1 MKQETMTMMKQ
12 ARTKWMCAMLMA
24 GVTIGWAAAATADDP
39 NGIIK
44 KPIPDKTVVFTFD
57 DGCISGATIAA
68 PILKKHGFGGT
79 FYVSDAYG
87 FRERKDWYMTWRQIK
102 GMADDGFE
110 IGNHTRGHGMLS
122 LTDEG
127 GLQAYIWT
135 LEDEAIAN
143 RLPRTT
149 TLAWPFY
156 IINTKFYP
164 LLSSWGYIFGRGG
177 YGRVYRPAVDHPL
190 DVPSF
195 AVGGVGMTIEGFIS
209 AVQQATAGRVVVLTF
224 HGTPDM
230 EHAAVGTD
238 PDLFEDMVDYLQD
251 NHYKVIA
258 MRDLA
263 EYIDTAKAAK
273 LPPTKDKLE
282 NPGPELRVKDD
293 KPFVRRRR
301 ESRGYSF
308 PAELTAPWKVKE
320 IYRLRLPDSGYG
332 AINGS
337 TITLYVPAATDV
349 KALAPTFE
357 LARFATANP
366 ASGTVRDFSKPQ
378 TYTITAQDKSTR
390 DYIVQVVKTAAPMHF
405 TWASNNAGRFD
416 DAAQWRT
423 NLGPAAAPAAGGN
436 SDSILNFYPPGKYE
450 VTREAADEFVLN
462 QLNFGSSH
470 LTLTS
475 RGTLVFAKSQSHG
488 TMPYMNSQNRA
499 EVTIKA
505 PLRLDADF
513 TIDGLETDDT
523 RVFLP
528 GTISG
533 TGALIKNG
541 PQTVY
546 LTNASNTYSGGTI
559 INDGCV
565 SMHDQG
571 LGTGPVTVSKS
582 GTISFDGPPVTNA
595 LTSNGGCISGGSNAH
610 WNGPVKLGGNT
621 TVHAHDSLEFNNMEG
636 GISGPGGLTETGHP
650 VDHGI
655 RSGMIKLLGPN
666 TYTGATK
673 VEMGLLEVMSS
684 LYNNDPAYWTPAN
697 ISVNGA
703 AGELRLHVGGAGEF
717 TIAQAATMLKNIT
730 TGVNKNGLMA
740 GATFGLDT
748 STATTAQ
755 ELSINIA
762 DSQGPGGG
770 SVTLKKCGAGTLR
783 LSGNNTYTGQTIIT
797 GGTLGIDSFNSV
809 AQRKPGSSLGAPK
822 TAADAEIM
830 ISGGSTL
837 LYTGK
842 GETTDRNLNL
852 PGGGDTITLD
862 QSGTGLLKLTSPF
875 VMSGFAESKT
885 VVLAGSS
892 AGTGELAFNIDNV
905 YDRKGKAT
913 TSLTK
918 SGTGAWTL
926 SGTNTYTGPTTVTK
940 GTLSFTNVKGLGD
953 KTEVTVADGAMLAL
967 NFKGEMHIFKLTL
980 DGKPQPAGTY
990 SAATAPKFIKG
1001 EGSVKIEGK

>member
-1 MKQETMTMMKQ
+1 
-12 ARTKWMCAMLMA
+12 MLMA
-24 GVTIGWAAAATADDP
+24 GVTIGWADAATVDDP
-39 NGIIK
+39 TGIVK

-57 DGCISGATIAA
+57 DGCVSGATIAA
-68 PILKKHGFGGT
+68 PILKQHGFGGT

-87 FRERKDWYMTWRQIK
+87 FRERKDWYLTWRQIK
-102 GMADDGFE
+102 GMSDDGFE

-122 LTDEG
+122 LTDVG
-127 GLQAYIWT
+127 GCQAYVWT
-135 LEDEAIAN
+135 LEDEMIAN
-143 RLPRTT
+143 RIPKPT

-156 IINTKFYP
+156 IVNTNFYP
-164 LLSSWGYIFGRGG
+164 LLSSWGYVFARGG
-177 YGRVYRPAVDHPL
+177 HGRVYRPAVDHPL
-190 DVPSF
+190 DIPSF
-195 AVGGVGMTIEGFIS
+195 AVGGVGMNMEGFIS
-209 AVQQATAGRVVVLTF
+209 AVQQATAGRVVVLCF
-224 HGTPDM
+224 HGTPDL

-238 PDLFEDMVDYLQD
+238 PDLFEDMVDYLKD
-251 NHYKVIA
+251 NHYHVIA

-263 EYIDTAKAAK
+263 KYIDTAKAAK
-273 LPPTKDKLE
+273 LPPTKEKLE

-293 KPFVRRRR
+293 KPFVRRKR

-308 PAELTAPWKVKE
+308 PAELTALWTVKE
-320 IYRLRLPDSGYG
+320 IYRLRLPDSVYG

-337 TITLYVPAATDV
+337 TITLYVPETTDV

-357 LARFATANP
+357 LARFAKANP
-366 ASGTVRDFSKPQ
+366 ASGTVRDFSQPQ

-390 DYIVQVVKTAAPMHF
+390 DYTVQVVKTEAPMHF
-405 TWASNNAGRFD
+405 TRASSNSGAFA
-416 DAAQWRT
+416 DAAQWKT
-423 NLGPAAAPAAGGN
+423 QLGSAAAPAAGGD
-436 SDSILNFYPPGKYE
+436 SDAILNFYSQGKYE
-450 VTREAADEFVLN
+450 VTRESADDFVLN
-462 QLNFGSSH
+462 QLNFGSSA

-475 RGTLVFAKSQSHG
+475 KGTLVFAKSKTHG
-488 TMPYMNSQNRA
+488 ALPYLNSQNRA

-528 GTISG
+528 GAIA
-533 TGALIKNG
+533 GAGGLIKNG
-541 PQTVY
+541 PHTVY
-546 LTNASNTYSGGTI
+546 LTNATNTFSGGTT

-571 LGTGPVTVSKS
+571 LGTGPVTVNKS
-582 GTISFDGPPVTNA
+582 GTISFDGPPVTNS
-595 LTSNGGCISGGSNAH
+595 LTSNGGCISAGSNAH
-610 WNGPVKLGGNT
+610 WNGPVKLNGNT
-621 TVHAHDSLEFNNMEG
+621 TVHAYDSLEFSNKEG
-636 GISGPGGLTETGHP
+636 GISGPGGLTQTGHP

-655 RSGMIKLLGPN
+655 RSGAIKLLGRN
-666 TYTGATK
+666 SYMGATK
-673 VEMGLLEVMSS
+673 VEVGLLEVMSS
-684 LYNNDPAYWTPAN
+684 LYDNDPARWTPAN

-717 TIAQAATMLKNIT
+717 TIAQAGTMLKNLTVGISQ
-730 TGVNKNGLMA
+730 NGLMA

-748 STATTAQ
+748 TGAATVQ

-770 SVTLKKCGAGTLR
+770 RVTLKKCGVGTLK
-783 LSGNNTYTGQTIIT
+783 LSGANTYTGQTIIT
-797 GGTLGIDSFNSV
+797 GGTLSINSFNSM
-809 AQRKPGSSLGAPK
+809 AQRRASSSLGAPR
-822 TAADAEIM
+822 ADADAEIM

-862 QSGTGLLKLTSPF
+862 QSGTGLLKLTSAF

-905 YDRKGKAT
+905 YDRNGKAM

-918 SGTGAWTL
+918 SGSGTWTL
-926 SGTNTYTGPTTVTK
+926 SGTNTYTGPTTVK
-940 GTLSFTNVKGLGD
+940 QGTLSLTNARGLGD
-953 KTEVTVADGAMLAL
+953 KTEVSVADGAMLEL
-967 NFKGEMHIFKLTL
+967 NFTGEMHIGKLYL
-980 DGKPQPAGTY
+980 DGKLQPAGSY
-990 SAATAPKFIKG
+990 SAVTAPKFIKG
-1001 EGSVKIEGK
+1001 KGSLKIQ

>member
-1 MKQETMTMMKQ
+1 
-12 ARTKWMCAMLMA
+12 MLMA
-24 GVTIGWAAAATADDP
+24 GATMGWAEATTADDP
-39 NGIIK
+39 TGIIK

-57 DGCISGATIAA
+57 DGCVSHATIAA
-68 PILKKHGFGGT
+68 PILKQHGFSGT

-102 GMADDGFE
+102 GMSDDGFE

-122 LTDEG
+122 HTDVG
-127 GLQAYIWT
+127 GCQAYIWT
-135 LEDEAIAN
+135 LEDEMISN
-143 RLPRTT
+143 RIPKPT

-164 LLSSWGYIFGRGG
+164 LLSDWGYVFGRGG

-190 DVPSF
+190 DIPSF
-195 AVGGVGMTIEGFIS
+195 AVGGVGMTMQGFIS
-209 AVQQATAGRVVVLTF
+209 AVQQATAGRVVVLCF
-224 HGTPDM
+224 HGTPDL

-263 EYIDTAKAAK
+263 EFIDTAKAAK
-273 LPPTKDKLE
+273 LPPTKEKLE

-293 KPFVRRRR
+293 KPFVPRNRQR
-301 ESRGYSF
+301 RGYSF
-308 PAELTAPWKVKE
+308 PAELTALWTVKE
-320 IYRLRLPDSGYG
+320 IYRMRLPDSGYG

-337 TITLYVPAATDV
+337 TITLHVPESTDV

-357 LARFATANP
+357 VARFATANP
-366 ASGTVRDFSKPQ
+366 ASGTVRDFSTPQ
-378 TYTITAQDKSTR
+378 TYTITAQDKSVR
-390 DYIVQVVKTAAPMHF
+390 DYTVQVVKTAVPMHF
-405 TWASNNAGRFD
+405 TWASNNAGKFD
-416 DAAQWRT
+416 DAAQWKS
-423 NLGPAAAPAAGGN
+423 NLGTAAAPARGN
-436 SDSILNFYPPGKYE
+436 SDTILNFYPPGKYE
-450 VTREAADEFVLN
+450 VTSEAADDFALN
-462 QLNFGSSH
+462 QLNFGSSS
-470 LTLTS
+470 LTLAS
-475 RGTLVFAKSQSHG
+475 KGTLVFAKSKTHG
-488 TMPYMNSQNRA
+488 ALPYMNSQNRA

-528 GTISG
+528 GVISG

-541 PQTVY
+541 PHTVY
-546 LTNASNTYSGGTI
+546 LTNATNTYSGGTT
-559 INDGCV
+559 INDGCL

-571 LGTGPVTVSKS
+571 LGTGPVTMNKS
-582 GTISFDGPPVTNA
+582 GTISFDGPPVMNA
-595 LTSNGGCISGGSNAH
+595 LISNGGCISGGSNAH
-610 WNGPVKLGGNT
+610 WNGPVRLNGNT
-621 TVHAHDSLEFNNMEG
+621 KVHAYDSLEFGNKEG
-636 GISGPGGLTETGHP
+636 GISGPGGLTQTGHP

-655 RSGMIKLLGPN
+655 RSGMIKLLGRN

-684 LYNNDPAYWTPAN
+684 LYNNDSTRWTPAN

-730 TGVNKNGLMA
+730 TGVNHNGLMA

-748 STATTAQ
+748 ADATAVQ

-770 SVTLKKCGAGTLR
+770 SVTFKKCGVGTLK
-783 LSGNNTYTGQTIIT
+783 LSGANTYTGQTIVT
-797 GGTLGIDSFNSV
+797 GGTLSIDSFNSI
-809 AQRKPGSSLGAPK
+809 ANRSASSSLGAPK
-822 TAADAEIM
+822 TDADAEIM

-862 QSGTGLLKLTSPF
+862 QSGTGLLKLTSAF
-875 VMSGFAESKT
+875 VMSGFAENKT

-905 YDRKGKAT
+905 YDRKGKAM

-918 SGTGAWTL
+918 SGTGTWVL
-926 SGTNTYTGPTTVTK
+926 SGTNTYSGPTTVK
-940 GTLSFTNVKGLGD
+940 QGTLSFTNARGLGD
-953 KTEVTVADGAMLAL
+953 KTEVSIADGAMLDL
-967 NFKGEMHIFKLTL
+967 NFNGEMHISKLTF
-980 DGKPQPAGTY
+980 DGKLQPGGTY
-990 SAATAPKFIKG
+990 HAGNTPKFIKG
-1001 EGSVKIEGK
+1001 KGILIVR